1 MASWEGFFSGLQ
13 SVGTGLVNYKLEQ
26 EKIKSARITSATEA
40 KRLENQ
46 AMEREAQLKQSLINV
61 AAQVT
66 REETYY
72 KVAMTLAVGIGAAL
86 IGAVVA
92 NILKAMKRG

>member
-1 MASWEGFFSGLQ
+1 MASWEGFFTGLQ
-13 SVGTGLVNYKLEQ
+13 SVGSGIVNYKLEQ
-26 EKIKSARITSATEA
+26 EKLKSARITAATEA

-46 AMEREAQLKQSLINV
+46 NFEREAALKKSLIEV

-72 KVAMTLAVGIGAAL
+72 KVAMALAVGIGAAL

-92 NILKAMKRG
+92 QILKAMKK